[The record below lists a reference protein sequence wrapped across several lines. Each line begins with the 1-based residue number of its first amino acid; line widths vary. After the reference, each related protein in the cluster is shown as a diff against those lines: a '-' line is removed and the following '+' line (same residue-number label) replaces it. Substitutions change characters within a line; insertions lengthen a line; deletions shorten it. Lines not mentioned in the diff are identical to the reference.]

1 MTQSSLKT
9 FNMENV
15 QKFRAVRFD
24 KYGGPDVLHIRELD
38 LPTPGKGQVLVR
50 VKAAGINTGETA
62 EREGA
67 FAKIWP
73 WPLPS
78 GQGTDF
84 AGIVESI
91 GEDVTRVKKGDAVI
105 GFTQK
110 RDSQAEYVLAE
121 ADYLVPKPP
130 HVTWEQGGSLFM
142 AGTTAYGAVKAV
154 SLKKGDTIVVS
165 AAAGGVGSVVVQL
178 AAQLGARIIGL
189 ASEANHE
196 WLKKHGVIPIAYGND
211 LAVRIKAAA
220 GGHIDAFIDCFG
232 KGYVELAVQL
242 GVPVDRIDT
251 LIDFEAAKKYNVK
264 TDGSDVAATREI
276 LRELT
281 NDVDQGKLEIP
292 IAKVYP
298 LAQVREAFQELE
310 KRHTHGKIV
319 LVP

>member
-1 MTQSSLKT
+1 
-9 FNMENV
+9 MENV

-24 KYGGPDVLHIRELD
+24 KYGGPDVLHISELD

-62 EREGA
+62 EREGS

-84 AGIVESI
+84 AGIVETP
-91 GEDVTRVKKGDAVI
+91 GEDVANFKKGDAVI

-121 ADYLVPKPP
+121 AGDLVPKPE

-142 AGTTAYGAVKAV
+142 VGTTAYGAVKAV
-154 SLKKGDTIVVS
+154 SLKKGDTVVVS

-178 AAQLGARIIGL
+178 AAQMGARIIGL

-211 LAVRIKAAA
+211 LAVRIKEAA

-251 LIDFEAAKKYNVK
+251 LIDFEAAKKYKVK
-264 TDGSDVAATREI
+264 TDGSDVAATGEI

-292 IAKVYP
+292 IARVYP
-298 LAQVREAFQELE
+298 LTQVREAFQELE

-319 LVP
+319 LIP

>member
-1 MTQSSLKT
+1 
-9 FNMENV
+9 MENI
-15 QKFRAVRFD
+15 QKYRAVQFD
-24 KYGGPDVLHIRELD
+24 KYGGPDVLHLSELD
-38 LPTPGKGQVLVR
+38 IPVPGKGQVLVK

-84 AGIVESI
+84 AGIVEKV
-91 GEDVTRVKKGDAVI
+91 GEDITAFRKGDPVI

-121 ADYLVPKPP
+121 ADYLVPKPA
-130 HVTWEQGGSLFM
+130 HITWEQGGSLFM
-142 AGTTAYGAVKAV
+142 VGTTAYAAVRAV
-154 SLKKGDTIVVS
+154 SLQKGDTLVVS

-178 AAQLGARIIGL
+178 ASMKGARIIGL

-196 WLKKHGVIPIAYGND
+196 WLTKHGVIPVSYGAD
-211 LAVRIKAAA
+211 LAARIKAAA
-220 GGHIDAFIDCFG
+220 GGRIDAFIDCFG
-232 KGYVELAVQL
+232 HGYVDLAVQL
-242 GVPVDRIDT
+242 GIPPDRIDT
-251 LIDFEAAKKYNVK
+251 LIDFEAADKYKVK
-264 TDGSDVAATREI
+264 SDGSDVAATGAI
-276 LRELT
+276 LQELVT
-281 NDVDQGKLEIP
+281 DVDQGKLEIP
-292 IAKVYP
+292 IARTYP
-298 LAQVREAFQELE
+298 LEEVREAYQELE

>member
-1 MTQSSLKT
+1 
-9 FNMENV
+9 MENV

-24 KYGGPDVLHIRELD
+24 KYGGPDVLHISELD

-91 GEDVTRVKKGDAVI
+91 GEEVTRVKKGDAVI

-121 ADYLVPKPP
+121 ADYLVPKPAQ
-130 HVTWEQGGSLFM
+130 VTWEQGGSLFM
-142 AGTTAYGAVKAV
+142 VGTTAYGAVKAV
-154 SLKKGDTIVVS
+154 SLKKGDTVVVS

-211 LAVRIKAAA
+211 LAARIKQAA
-220 GGHIDAFIDCFG
+220 GEKPVDAFIDCFG

-264 TDGSDVAATREI
+264 TDGSDVAATGEI
-276 LRELT
+276 LQELT

-319 LVP
+319 LIP